1 MESPKIDYI
10 QSKDNKTIKHIISLQ
25 QRKYRQ
31 KFGEYTVEGIRAV
44 TDIGKKDCLRSI
56 LIRESKRSELEP
68 LVQKGFTVSS
78 VYVVQDPIFDKIE
91 HSVNGQGILGIA
103 KKCVN
108 DLHSLIVEDGL
119 YVALDGVQDPGNLG
133 TIIRTAVAAG
143 VKGIFLMK
151 GTVDPFNDKTVRST
165 MSALHKIP
173 LYEDITL
180 SLLHDMVTESNM
192 TTYVTALEH
201 SNPYHTVRYA
211 KRTMLVLGNE
221 GNGVTP
227 EVMNL
232 CTNRIMIPMYGDAKL
247 VEWACKSYLGEIV
260 EAGAKVLLYKA
271 GFNHSKLL
279 VSDDYFCTCGS
290 TNIDFRSFENNFECN
305 IFFYDKDLALRIKE
319 IYLNDEKDCVDIEE
333 IRDYTHRS
341 FATRLWESIVRLLS
355 PLL

>member
-31 KFGEYTVEGIRAV
+31 KFGEYMVEGIRAV

-68 LVQKGFTVSS
+68 LVEKGFTVSS

-143 VKGIFLMK
+143 AKGIFLLK
-151 GTVDPFNDKTVRST
+151 GTVDPYNEKCVRST
-165 MSALHKIP
+165 MSALCNIP
-173 LYEDITL
+173 IFEDITL
-180 SLLHDMVTESNM
+180 SEFYDFIKDNTIK
-192 TTYVTALEH
+192 TYVTSLDNAK
-201 SNPYHTVRYA
+201 PYHTISYA
-211 KRTMLVLGNE
+211 KRTMVILGNE
-221 GNGVTP
+221 GNGVSKEIIEICDQAIT
-227 EVMNL
+227 
-232 CTNRIMIPMYGDAKL
+232 IPMYGDIESLNVSIAAAL
-247 VEWACKSYLGEIV
+247 CMY
-260 EAGAKVLLYKA
+260 KVREQ
-271 GFNHSKLL
+271 
-279 VSDDYFCTCGS
+279 
-290 TNIDFRSFENNFECN
+290 I
-305 IFFYDKDLALRIKE
+305 
-319 IYLNDEKDCVDIEE
+319 
-333 IRDYTHRS
+333 
-341 FATRLWESIVRLLS
+341 
-355 PLL
+355 

>member
-31 KFGEYTVEGIRAV
+31 KFGEYMVEGIRAV

-68 LVQKGFTVSS
+68 IVEKGLTVSS

-143 VKGIFLMK
+143 AKGIFLLK
-151 GTVDPFNDKTVRST
+151 GTVDPYNEKCVRST
-165 MSALHKIP
+165 MSALCNIP
-173 LYEDITL
+173 IFEDVTL
-180 SLLHDMVTESNM
+180 SEFYDFIKDNTIK
-192 TTYVTALEH
+192 TYVTSLE
-201 SNPYHTVRYA
+201 NEKPYHTISYP
-211 KRTMLVLGNE
+211 KRTMIILGNE
-221 GNGVTP
+221 GNGVSREIIEMCDQAIT
-227 EVMNL
+227 
-232 CTNRIMIPMYGDAKL
+232 IPMYGDIESLNVSIAAAL
-247 VEWACKSYLGEIV
+247 CMY
-260 EAGAKVLLYKA
+260 KVREQ
-271 GFNHSKLL
+271 
-279 VSDDYFCTCGS
+279 
-290 TNIDFRSFENNFECN
+290 I
-305 IFFYDKDLALRIKE
+305 
-319 IYLNDEKDCVDIEE
+319 
-333 IRDYTHRS
+333 
-341 FATRLWESIVRLLS
+341 
-355 PLL
+355 

>member
-68 LVQKGFTVSS
+68 LVEKGLTVSS

-143 VKGIFLMK
+143 AKGIFLLK
-151 GTVDPFNDKTVRST
+151 GTVDPYNEKCVRST
-165 MSALHKIP
+165 MSALCNIP
-173 LYEDITL
+173 IFEDVTL
-180 SLLHDMVTESNM
+180 SEFYDFIKDNTIK
-192 TTYVTALEH
+192 TYVTSLE
-201 SNPYHTVRYA
+201 NAKPYHTILYP
-211 KRTMLVLGNE
+211 KRTMIILGNE
-221 GNGVTP
+221 GNGVSREIIEMCDQAIT
-227 EVMNL
+227 
-232 CTNRIMIPMYGDAKL
+232 IPMYGDIESLNVSIAAAL
-247 VEWACKSYLGEIV
+247 CMY
-260 EAGAKVLLYKA
+260 KVREQ
-271 GFNHSKLL
+271 
-279 VSDDYFCTCGS
+279 
-290 TNIDFRSFENNFECN
+290 I
-305 IFFYDKDLALRIKE
+305 
-319 IYLNDEKDCVDIEE
+319 
-333 IRDYTHRS
+333 
-341 FATRLWESIVRLLS
+341 
-355 PLL
+355 

>member
-44 TDIGKKDCLRSI
+44 TDIGKKDFLRSI

-143 VKGIFLMK
+143 AKGIFLLK
-151 GTVDPFNDKTVRST
+151 GTVDPYNEKCVRST
-165 MSALHKIP
+165 MSALCNIP
-173 LYEDITL
+173 IFEDVTL
-180 SLLHDMVTESNM
+180 SEFYDFIKDNTIK
-192 TTYVTALEH
+192 TYVTSLE
-201 SNPYHTVRYA
+201 NAKPYHTISYA
-211 KRTMLVLGNE
+211 KRTMIILGNE
-221 GNGVTP
+221 GNGVSREIIEMCHQAIT
-227 EVMNL
+227 
-232 CTNRIMIPMYGDAKL
+232 IPMYGDIESLNVSIAAAL
-247 VEWACKSYLGEIV
+247 CMY
-260 EAGAKVLLYKA
+260 KVREQ
-271 GFNHSKLL
+271 
-279 VSDDYFCTCGS
+279 
-290 TNIDFRSFENNFECN
+290 I
-305 IFFYDKDLALRIKE
+305 
-319 IYLNDEKDCVDIEE
+319 
-333 IRDYTHRS
+333 
-341 FATRLWESIVRLLS
+341 
-355 PLL
+355 

>member
-44 TDIGKKDCLRSI
+44 TDIGKKDFLRSI

-143 VKGIFLMK
+143 AKGIFLLK
-151 GTVDPFNDKTVRST
+151 ETVDPYNEKCVRST
-165 MSALHKIP
+165 MSALCNIP
-173 LYEDITL
+173 IFEDVTL
-180 SLLHDMVTESNM
+180 SEFYDFIKGNTIK
-192 TTYVTALEH
+192 TYVTSLE
-201 SNPYHTVRYA
+201 NAKPYHTISYP
-211 KRTMLVLGNE
+211 KRTMIILGNE
-221 GNGVTP
+221 GNGVSREIIEMCDQAIT
-227 EVMNL
+227 
-232 CTNRIMIPMYGDAKL
+232 IPMYGDIESLNVSIAAAL
-247 VEWACKSYLGEIV
+247 CMY
-260 EAGAKVLLYKA
+260 KVREQ
-271 GFNHSKLL
+271 
-279 VSDDYFCTCGS
+279 
-290 TNIDFRSFENNFECN
+290 I
-305 IFFYDKDLALRIKE
+305 
-319 IYLNDEKDCVDIEE
+319 
-333 IRDYTHRS
+333 
-341 FATRLWESIVRLLS
+341 
-355 PLL
+355 

>member
-44 TDIGKKDCLRSI
+44 TDIGKKDFLRSI

-143 VKGIFLMK
+143 AKGIFLLK
-151 GTVDPFNDKTVRST
+151 GTVDPYNEKCVRST
-165 MSALHKIP
+165 MSALCNIP
-173 LYEDITL
+173 IFEDVTL
-180 SLLHDMVTESNM
+180 SEFYDFIKDNTIK
-192 TTYVTALEH
+192 TYVTSLE
-201 SNPYHTVRYA
+201 NAKPYHTISYS
-211 KRTMLVLGNE
+211 KRTMIILGNE
-221 GNGVTP
+221 GNGVSREIIEMCDQAIT
-227 EVMNL
+227 
-232 CTNRIMIPMYGDAKL
+232 IPMYGDIESLNVSIAAAL
-247 VEWACKSYLGEIV
+247 CMY
-260 EAGAKVLLYKA
+260 KVREQ
-271 GFNHSKLL
+271 
-279 VSDDYFCTCGS
+279 
-290 TNIDFRSFENNFECN
+290 I
-305 IFFYDKDLALRIKE
+305 
-319 IYLNDEKDCVDIEE
+319 
-333 IRDYTHRS
+333 
-341 FATRLWESIVRLLS
+341 
-355 PLL
+355 

>member
-68 LVQKGFTVSS
+68 LVEKGFTVSS

-143 VKGIFLMK
+143 AKGIFLLK
-151 GTVDPFNDKTVRST
+151 LTVDPYNEKCVRST
-165 MSALHKIP
+165 MSALCNIP
-173 LYEDITL
+173 IFEDVTL
-180 SLLHDMVTESNM
+180 SEFYDFIKDNTIK
-192 TTYVTALEH
+192 TYVTSLE
-201 SNPYHTVRYA
+201 NAKPYHTISYP
-211 KRTMLVLGNE
+211 KRTMIILGNE
-221 GNGVTP
+221 GNGVSREIIEMCHQAIT
-227 EVMNL
+227 
-232 CTNRIMIPMYGDAKL
+232 IPMYGDIESLNVSIAAAL
-247 VEWACKSYLGEIV
+247 CMY
-260 EAGAKVLLYKA
+260 KVREQ
-271 GFNHSKLL
+271 
-279 VSDDYFCTCGS
+279 
-290 TNIDFRSFENNFECN
+290 I
-305 IFFYDKDLALRIKE
+305 
-319 IYLNDEKDCVDIEE
+319 
-333 IRDYTHRS
+333 
-341 FATRLWESIVRLLS
+341 
-355 PLL
+355 

>member
-68 LVQKGFTVSS
+68 LVEKGFTVSS

-143 VKGIFLMK
+143 AKGIFLLK
-151 GTVDPFNDKTVRST
+151 GTVDPYNEKCVRST
-165 MSALHKIP
+165 MSALCNIP
-173 LYEDITL
+173 IFEDVTL
-180 SLLHDMVTESNM
+180 SEFYDFIKDNTIK
-192 TTYVTALEH
+192 TYVTSLE
-201 SNPYHTVRYA
+201 NAKPYHTILYP
-211 KRTMLVLGNE
+211 KRTMIILGNE
-221 GNGVTP
+221 GNGVSREIIEMCDQAIT
-227 EVMNL
+227 
-232 CTNRIMIPMYGDAKL
+232 IPMYGDIESLNVSIAAAL
-247 VEWACKSYLGEIV
+247 CMY
-260 EAGAKVLLYKA
+260 KVREQ
-271 GFNHSKLL
+271 
-279 VSDDYFCTCGS
+279 
-290 TNIDFRSFENNFECN
+290 I
-305 IFFYDKDLALRIKE
+305 
-319 IYLNDEKDCVDIEE
+319 
-333 IRDYTHRS
+333 
-341 FATRLWESIVRLLS
+341 
-355 PLL
+355 

>member
-31 KFGEYTVEGIRAV
+31 KFGEYMVEGIRAV
-44 TDIGKKDCLRSI
+44 TDIGKKDFLRSI

-143 VKGIFLMK
+143 AKGIFLLK
-151 GTVDPFNDKTVRST
+151 GTVDPYNEKCVRST
-165 MSALHKIP
+165 MSALCNIP
-173 LYEDITL
+173 IFEDVTL
-180 SLLHDMVTESNM
+180 SEFYDFIKDNTIK
-192 TTYVTALEH
+192 TYVTSLE
-201 SNPYHTVRYA
+201 NAKPYHTISYA
-211 KRTMLVLGNE
+211 KRTMIILGNE
-221 GNGVTP
+221 GNGVSREIIEMCDQAIT
-227 EVMNL
+227 
-232 CTNRIMIPMYGDAKL
+232 IPMYGDIESLNVSIAAAL
-247 VEWACKSYLGEIV
+247 CMY
-260 EAGAKVLLYKA
+260 KVREQ
-271 GFNHSKLL
+271 
-279 VSDDYFCTCGS
+279 
-290 TNIDFRSFENNFECN
+290 I
-305 IFFYDKDLALRIKE
+305 
-319 IYLNDEKDCVDIEE
+319 
-333 IRDYTHRS
+333 
-341 FATRLWESIVRLLS
+341 
-355 PLL
+355 

>member
-68 LVQKGFTVSS
+68 LVEKGFTVSS

-143 VKGIFLMK
+143 AKGIFLLK
-151 GTVDPFNDKTVRST
+151 GTVDPYNEKCVRST
-165 MSALHKIP
+165 MSALCNIP
-173 LYEDITL
+173 IFEDVTL
-180 SLLHDMVTESNM
+180 SEFYDFIKDNTIK
-192 TTYVTALEH
+192 TYVTSLE
-201 SNPYHTVRYA
+201 NAKPYHTISYA
-211 KRTMLVLGNE
+211 KRTMIILGNE
-221 GNGVTP
+221 GNGVSKEIIEMCDQAIT
-227 EVMNL
+227 
-232 CTNRIMIPMYGDAKL
+232 IPMYGDIESLNVSIAAAL
-247 VEWACKSYLGEIV
+247 CMY
-260 EAGAKVLLYKA
+260 KVREQ
-271 GFNHSKLL
+271 
-279 VSDDYFCTCGS
+279 
-290 TNIDFRSFENNFECN
+290 I
-305 IFFYDKDLALRIKE
+305 
-319 IYLNDEKDCVDIEE
+319 
-333 IRDYTHRS
+333 
-341 FATRLWESIVRLLS
+341 
-355 PLL
+355 

>member
-44 TDIGKKDCLRSI
+44 TDIGKKDFLRSI

-143 VKGIFLMK
+143 VKGIFLLK
-151 GTVDPFNDKTVRST
+151 GTVDPYNEKCVRST
-165 MSALHKIP
+165 MSALCNIP
-173 LYEDITL
+173 IFEDVTL
-180 SLLHDMVTESNM
+180 SEFYDFIKDNTIK
-192 TTYVTALEH
+192 TYVTSLE
-201 SNPYHTVRYA
+201 NAKPYHTISYP
-211 KRTMLVLGNE
+211 KRTMIILGNE
-221 GNGVTP
+221 GNGVSREIIEMCDQAIT
-227 EVMNL
+227 
-232 CTNRIMIPMYGDAKL
+232 IPMYGDIESLNVSIAAAL
-247 VEWACKSYLGEIV
+247 CMY
-260 EAGAKVLLYKA
+260 KVREQ
-271 GFNHSKLL
+271 
-279 VSDDYFCTCGS
+279 
-290 TNIDFRSFENNFECN
+290 I
-305 IFFYDKDLALRIKE
+305 
-319 IYLNDEKDCVDIEE
+319 
-333 IRDYTHRS
+333 
-341 FATRLWESIVRLLS
+341 
-355 PLL
+355 

>member
-44 TDIGKKDCLRSI
+44 TDIGKKDFLRSI

-143 VKGIFLMK
+143 AKGIFLLK
-151 GTVDPFNDKTVRST
+151 GTVDPYNEKCVRST
-165 MSALHKIP
+165 MSALCNI
-173 LYEDITL
+173 LIFEDVTL
-180 SLLHDMVTESNM
+180 SEFYDFIKDNTIK
-192 TTYVTALEH
+192 TYVTSLE
-201 SNPYHTVRYA
+201 NAKPYHTISYP
-211 KRTMLVLGNE
+211 KRTMIILGNE
-221 GNGVTP
+221 GNGVSREIIEMCDQAIT
-227 EVMNL
+227 
-232 CTNRIMIPMYGDAKL
+232 IPMYGDIESLNVSIAAAL
-247 VEWACKSYLGEIV
+247 CMY
-260 EAGAKVLLYKA
+260 KVREQ
-271 GFNHSKLL
+271 
-279 VSDDYFCTCGS
+279 
-290 TNIDFRSFENNFECN
+290 I
-305 IFFYDKDLALRIKE
+305 
-319 IYLNDEKDCVDIEE
+319 
-333 IRDYTHRS
+333 
-341 FATRLWESIVRLLS
+341 
-355 PLL
+355 

>member
-44 TDIGKKDCLRSI
+44 TDIGKKDFLRSI

-143 VKGIFLMK
+143 AKGIFLLK
-151 GTVDPFNDKTVRST
+151 GTVDPYNEKCVRST
-165 MSALHKIP
+165 MSALCNIP
-173 LYEDITL
+173 IFEDVTL
-180 SLLHDMVTESNM
+180 SEFYDFIKDNTIK
-192 TTYVTALEH
+192 TYVTSLE
-201 SNPYHTVRYA
+201 NAKPYHTISYP
-211 KRTMLVLGNE
+211 KRTMIILGNE
-221 GNGVTP
+221 GNGVSIEIIEMCDQAIT
-227 EVMNL
+227 
-232 CTNRIMIPMYGDAKL
+232 IPMYGDIESLNVSIAAAL
-247 VEWACKSYLGEIV
+247 CMY
-260 EAGAKVLLYKA
+260 KVREQ
-271 GFNHSKLL
+271 
-279 VSDDYFCTCGS
+279 
-290 TNIDFRSFENNFECN
+290 I
-305 IFFYDKDLALRIKE
+305 
-319 IYLNDEKDCVDIEE
+319 
-333 IRDYTHRS
+333 
-341 FATRLWESIVRLLS
+341 
-355 PLL
+355 

>member
-44 TDIGKKDCLRSI
+44 TDIGKKDFLRSI

-108 DLHSLIVEDGL
+108 DLYSLIVEDGL

-143 VKGIFLMK
+143 AKGIFLLK
-151 GTVDPFNDKTVRST
+151 GTVDPYNEKCVRST
-165 MSALHKIP
+165 MSALCNIP
-173 LYEDITL
+173 IFEDVTL
-180 SLLHDMVTESNM
+180 SEFYDFIKDNTIK
-192 TTYVTALEH
+192 TYVTSLE
-201 SNPYHTVRYA
+201 NTKPYHTISYP
-211 KRTMLVLGNE
+211 KRTMIILGNE
-221 GNGVTP
+221 GNGVSREIIEMCDQAIT
-227 EVMNL
+227 
-232 CTNRIMIPMYGDAKL
+232 IPMYGDIESLNVSIAAAL
-247 VEWACKSYLGEIV
+247 CMY
-260 EAGAKVLLYKA
+260 KVREQ
-271 GFNHSKLL
+271 
-279 VSDDYFCTCGS
+279 
-290 TNIDFRSFENNFECN
+290 I
-305 IFFYDKDLALRIKE
+305 
-319 IYLNDEKDCVDIEE
+319 
-333 IRDYTHRS
+333 
-341 FATRLWESIVRLLS
+341 
-355 PLL
+355 

>member
-143 VKGIFLMK
+143 AKGIFLLK
-151 GTVDPFNDKTVRST
+151 GTVDPYNEKCVRST
-165 MSALHKIP
+165 MSALCNIP
-173 LYEDITL
+173 IFEDVTL
-180 SLLHDMVTESNM
+180 SEFYDFIKDNTIK
-192 TTYVTALEH
+192 TYVTSLE
-201 SNPYHTVRYA
+201 NAKPYHTISYA
-211 KRTMLVLGNE
+211 KRTMIILGNE
-221 GNGVTP
+221 GNGVSKEIIEMCDQAIT
-227 EVMNL
+227 
-232 CTNRIMIPMYGDAKL
+232 IPMYGDIESLNVSIAAAL
-247 VEWACKSYLGEIV
+247 CMY
-260 EAGAKVLLYKA
+260 KVREQ
-271 GFNHSKLL
+271 
-279 VSDDYFCTCGS
+279 
-290 TNIDFRSFENNFECN
+290 I
-305 IFFYDKDLALRIKE
+305 
-319 IYLNDEKDCVDIEE
+319 
-333 IRDYTHRS
+333 
-341 FATRLWESIVRLLS
+341 
-355 PLL
+355 

>member
-44 TDIGKKDCLRSI
+44 TDIGKKDFLRSI

-133 TIIRTAVAAG
+133 TIIRTSVAAG
-143 VKGIFLMK
+143 AKGIFLLK
-151 GTVDPFNDKTVRST
+151 GTVDPYNEKCVRST
-165 MSALHKIP
+165 MSALCNIP
-173 LYEDITL
+173 IFEDVTL
-180 SLLHDMVTESNM
+180 SEFYDFIKDNTIK
-192 TTYVTALEH
+192 TYVTSLE
-201 SNPYHTVRYA
+201 NAKPYHTISYP
-211 KRTMLVLGNE
+211 KRTMIILGNE
-221 GNGVTP
+221 GNGVSREIIEMCDQAIT
-227 EVMNL
+227 
-232 CTNRIMIPMYGDAKL
+232 IPMYGDIESLNVSIAAAL
-247 VEWACKSYLGEIV
+247 CMY
-260 EAGAKVLLYKA
+260 KVREQ
-271 GFNHSKLL
+271 
-279 VSDDYFCTCGS
+279 
-290 TNIDFRSFENNFECN
+290 I
-305 IFFYDKDLALRIKE
+305 
-319 IYLNDEKDCVDIEE
+319 
-333 IRDYTHRS
+333 
-341 FATRLWESIVRLLS
+341 
-355 PLL
+355 

>member
-44 TDIGKKDCLRSI
+44 TDIGKKDFLRSI

-143 VKGIFLMK
+143 AKGIFLLK
-151 GTVDPFNDKTVRST
+151 GTVDPYNEKCVRST
-165 MSALHKIP
+165 MSALCNIP
-173 LYEDITL
+173 IFEDVTL
-180 SLLHDMVTESNM
+180 SEFYDFIKDNTIK
-192 TTYVTALEH
+192 TYVTSLE
-201 SNPYHTVRYA
+201 NAKPYHTISYP
-211 KRTMLVLGNE
+211 KRTMIILGNE
-221 GNGVTP
+221 GNGVSREIIEMCDQAIT
-227 EVMNL
+227 
-232 CTNRIMIPMYGDAKL
+232 IPMYGDIESL
-247 VEWACKSYLGEIV
+247 
-260 EAGAKVLLYKA
+260 
-271 GFNHSKLL
+271 N
-279 VSDDYFCTCGS
+279 VSMRPPYVC
-290 TNIDFRSFENNFECN
+290 
-305 IFFYDKDLALRIKE
+305 IK
-319 IYLNDEKDCVDIEE
+319 
-333 IRDYTHRS
+333 
-341 FATRLWESIVRLLS
+341 
-355 PLL
+355 

>member
-1 MESPKIDYI
+1 MELPKIDYI

-44 TDIGKKDCLRSI
+44 TDIGKKDFLRSI

-143 VKGIFLMK
+143 AKGIFLLK
-151 GTVDPFNDKTVRST
+151 GTVDPYNEKCVRST
-165 MSALHKIP
+165 MSALCNIP
-173 LYEDITL
+173 IFEDVTL
-180 SLLHDMVTESNM
+180 SEFYDFIKDNTIK
-192 TTYVTALEH
+192 TYVTSLE
-201 SNPYHTVRYA
+201 NAKPYHTISYP
-211 KRTMLVLGNE
+211 KRTMIILGNE
-221 GNGVTP
+221 GNGVSREIIEMCDQAIT
-227 EVMNL
+227 
-232 CTNRIMIPMYGDAKL
+232 IPMYGDIESLNVSIAAAL
-247 VEWACKSYLGEIV
+247 CMY
-260 EAGAKVLLYKA
+260 KVREQ
-271 GFNHSKLL
+271 
-279 VSDDYFCTCGS
+279 
-290 TNIDFRSFENNFECN
+290 I
-305 IFFYDKDLALRIKE
+305 
-319 IYLNDEKDCVDIEE
+319 
-333 IRDYTHRS
+333 
-341 FATRLWESIVRLLS
+341 
-355 PLL
+355 

>member
-68 LVQKGFTVSS
+68 LVEKGFTVSS
-78 VYVVQDPIFDKIE
+78 VYVVQDPICDKIE

-143 VKGIFLMK
+143 AKGIFLLK
-151 GTVDPFNDKTVRST
+151 GTVDPYNEKCVRST
-165 MSALHKIP
+165 MSALCNIP
-173 LYEDITL
+173 IFEDVTL
-180 SLLHDMVTESNM
+180 SEFYDFIKDNTIK
-192 TTYVTALEH
+192 TYVTSLE
-201 SNPYHTVRYA
+201 NAKPYHTISYP
-211 KRTMLVLGNE
+211 KRTMIILGNE
-221 GNGVTP
+221 GNGVSREIIEMCDQAIT
-227 EVMNL
+227 
-232 CTNRIMIPMYGDAKL
+232 IPMYGDIESLNVSIAAAL
-247 VEWACKSYLGEIV
+247 CMY
-260 EAGAKVLLYKA
+260 KVREQ
-271 GFNHSKLL
+271 
-279 VSDDYFCTCGS
+279 
-290 TNIDFRSFENNFECN
+290 I
-305 IFFYDKDLALRIKE
+305 
-319 IYLNDEKDCVDIEE
+319 
-333 IRDYTHRS
+333 
-341 FATRLWESIVRLLS
+341 
-355 PLL
+355 

>member
-44 TDIGKKDCLRSI
+44 TDIGKKDFLRSI

-143 VKGIFLMK
+143 AKGIFLLK
-151 GTVDPFNDKTVRST
+151 GTVDPYNEKCVRST
-165 MSALHKIP
+165 MSALCNIP
-173 LYEDITL
+173 IFEDVTL
-180 SLLHDMVTESNM
+180 SEFYDFIKDNTIK
-192 TTYVTALEH
+192 TYVTSLEKAK
-201 SNPYHTVRYA
+201 PYHTILYP
-211 KRTMLVLGNE
+211 KRTMIILGNE
-221 GNGVTP
+221 GNGVSREIIEMCDQAIT
-227 EVMNL
+227 
-232 CTNRIMIPMYGDAKL
+232 IPMYGDIESLNVSIAAAL
-247 VEWACKSYLGEIV
+247 CMY
-260 EAGAKVLLYKA
+260 KVREQ
-271 GFNHSKLL
+271 
-279 VSDDYFCTCGS
+279 
-290 TNIDFRSFENNFECN
+290 I
-305 IFFYDKDLALRIKE
+305 
-319 IYLNDEKDCVDIEE
+319 
-333 IRDYTHRS
+333 
-341 FATRLWESIVRLLS
+341 
-355 PLL
+355 

>member
-44 TDIGKKDCLRSI
+44 TDIGKKDFLRSI

-78 VYVVQDPIFDKIE
+78 IYVVQDPIFDKIE

-143 VKGIFLMK
+143 AKGIFLLK
-151 GTVDPFNDKTVRST
+151 GTVDPYNEKCVRST
-165 MSALHKIP
+165 MSALCNIP
-173 LYEDITL
+173 IFEDVTL
-180 SLLHDMVTESNM
+180 SEFYDFIKDNTIK
-192 TTYVTALEH
+192 TYVTSLE
-201 SNPYHTVRYA
+201 NAKPYHTISYA
-211 KRTMLVLGNE
+211 KRTMIILGNE
-221 GNGVTP
+221 GNGVSREIIEMCDQAIT
-227 EVMNL
+227 
-232 CTNRIMIPMYGDAKL
+232 IPMYGDIESLNVSIAAAL
-247 VEWACKSYLGEIV
+247 CMY
-260 EAGAKVLLYKA
+260 KVREQ
-271 GFNHSKLL
+271 
-279 VSDDYFCTCGS
+279 
-290 TNIDFRSFENNFECN
+290 I
-305 IFFYDKDLALRIKE
+305 
-319 IYLNDEKDCVDIEE
+319 
-333 IRDYTHRS
+333 
-341 FATRLWESIVRLLS
+341 
-355 PLL
+355 

>member
-31 KFGEYTVEGIRAV
+31 KFGEYMVEGIRAV

-68 LVQKGFTVSS
+68 LVEKGFTVSS

-143 VKGIFLMK
+143 AKGIFLLK
-151 GTVDPFNDKTVRST
+151 GTVDPYNEKCVRST
-165 MSALHKIP
+165 MSALCNIP
-173 LYEDITL
+173 IFEDVTL
-180 SLLHDMVTESNM
+180 SEFYDFIKDNTIK
-192 TTYVTALEH
+192 TYVTSLE
-201 SNPYHTVRYA
+201 NAKPYHTISYA
-211 KRTMLVLGNE
+211 KRTMIILGNE
-221 GNGVTP
+221 GNGVSKEIIEMCDQAIT
-227 EVMNL
+227 
-232 CTNRIMIPMYGDAKL
+232 IPMYGDIESLNVSIAAAL
-247 VEWACKSYLGEIV
+247 CMY
-260 EAGAKVLLYKA
+260 KVREQ
-271 GFNHSKLL
+271 
-279 VSDDYFCTCGS
+279 
-290 TNIDFRSFENNFECN
+290 I
-305 IFFYDKDLALRIKE
+305 
-319 IYLNDEKDCVDIEE
+319 
-333 IRDYTHRS
+333 
-341 FATRLWESIVRLLS
+341 
-355 PLL
+355 

>member
-143 VKGIFLMK
+143 AKGIFLLK
-151 GTVDPFNDKTVRST
+151 GTVDPYNEKCVRST
-165 MSALHKIP
+165 MSALCNIP
-173 LYEDITL
+173 IFEDVTL
-180 SLLHDMVTESNM
+180 SEFYDFIKDNTIK
-192 TTYVTALEH
+192 TYVTSLE
-201 SNPYHTVRYA
+201 NTKPYHTISYP
-211 KRTMLVLGNE
+211 KRTMIILGNE
-221 GNGVTP
+221 GNGVSREIIEMCDQAIT
-227 EVMNL
+227 
-232 CTNRIMIPMYGDAKL
+232 IPMYGDIESLNVSIAAAL
-247 VEWACKSYLGEIV
+247 CMY
-260 EAGAKVLLYKA
+260 KVREQ
-271 GFNHSKLL
+271 
-279 VSDDYFCTCGS
+279 
-290 TNIDFRSFENNFECN
+290 I
-305 IFFYDKDLALRIKE
+305 
-319 IYLNDEKDCVDIEE
+319 
-333 IRDYTHRS
+333 
-341 FATRLWESIVRLLS
+341 
-355 PLL
+355 